1 MSRPTITD
9 LARAANV
16 SVSTVDR
23 VLNGRDPVRRDK
35 AERVM
40 AAADAIGFHA
50 TGLLRQKIGGERP
63 ERNFAFILQQPSDHF
78 YSLLGPAL
86 AKATRADATIRGE
99 PLVELV
105 DGTSTK
111 AAVDCLRRVAKKV
124 AGIAIVAAD
133 HPLLSAAISE
143 LRSRGT
149 PVVALIADLSADD
162 RAGYVGLDNGKV
174 GRTAAWAIDRMCSA
188 PGRVGISLGSH
199 RILCQEAS
207 EVSFRSYMREHA
219 PRFEVLE
226 AATSFEQPDYAQ
238 ETTRDLLR
246 RFPDLVGLYVA
257 GGGLEGVMQAI
268 REEHATSRIV
278 VVGRELT
285 VATRYGLIDGTLDLV
300 ISHPMKALAEA
311 VVAVLAKATAS
322 AQQTGFQQQIL
333 PAELFVRENI

>member
-1 MSRPTITD
+1 MPRPTIAD
-9 LARAANV
+9 LAKAAQV

-35 AERVM
+35 AERVL
-40 AAADAIGFHA
+40 AAADAIGFRA

-63 ERNFAFILQQPSDHF
+63 ERTYAFILQQPSDHF

-86 AKATRADATIRGE
+86 ARATRSDPLVRGE
-99 PLVELV
+99 ALVELV
-105 DGTSTK
+105 DGTSPQT
-111 AAVDCLRRVAKKV
+111 AVDCLRRVSKKV
-124 AGIAIVAAD
+124 DGIAIVAAD
-133 HPLLSAAISE
+133 HPLLSEAISE
-143 LRSRGT
+143 LRTKGV
-149 PVVALIADLSADD
+149 PVIALIADLSADD

-174 GRTAAWAIDRMCSA
+174 GRTAAWTIDRLCPQ
-188 PGRVGISLGSH
+188 PGKVGISLGSH

-226 AATSFEQPDYAQ
+226 AATSFEQPHYAQ

-246 RFPDLVGLYVA
+246 RHPDLVGLYVA

-268 REEHATSRIV
+268 REEGASSRLV
-278 VVGRELT
+278 TVGRELT

-300 ISHPMKALAEA
+300 ISHPMKAMAEA
-311 VVAVLAKATAS
+311 VVSALTKACATS
-322 AQQTGFQQQIL
+322 PTGEFQQHVL
-333 PAELFVRENI
+333 PTELHIRENI